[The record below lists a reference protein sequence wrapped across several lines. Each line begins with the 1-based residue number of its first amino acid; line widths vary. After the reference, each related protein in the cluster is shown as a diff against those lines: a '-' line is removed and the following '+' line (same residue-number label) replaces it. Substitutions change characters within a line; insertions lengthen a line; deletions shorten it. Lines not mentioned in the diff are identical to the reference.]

1 MARKSGWQEFA
12 DNFNSTYGTFKKIG
26 MDYETAE
33 LMDDEKFKTGL
44 GKGLEGTE
52 LERARYKAL
61 GDIYTKYGDAKSGL
75 AVRTQLAGLEKAD
88 RDNDLQRQTFDE
100 LVKQTGYLRSNQMM
114 ADTFKSKAQGNNA
127 IASANSTTALLP
139 GRIAELAANTRR
151 TQLGNE
157 YTDATQGGKITAT
170 NAENVRGANV
180 DVAFV
185 EFYAQVE
192 RGDFKNDEDKFKA
205 FVDMTST
212 FDPQTA
218 MDLKE
223 NYNAQQVGEI
233 LQSSLEDAAQVNSII
248 AKAQSSGGSSQAV
261 AELQLYLDDKNGDDG
276 VEQLRLED
284 GSVALIHT
292 GPGGEFRGVIAQG
305 RNETD
310 LLANMS
316 NAVTPGNMAKL
327 SKDLYDRAQSIATL
341 GSTRAGTEN
350 KQRRTDYIGQQILGL
365 TVGRDLTKAQTL
377 LAEKQADKI
386 LAELDQDR
394 GISKATED
402 VTILKEVAKFI
413 TTELLKDP
421 TGQDLDKAREKFVN
435 QLRSSLDQA
444 ERFKILP

>member
-52 LERARYKAL
+52 LDRARYKAL

-100 LVKQTGYLRSNQMM
+100 LVKQNGYLRSNQMR
-114 ADTFKSKAQGNNA
+114 ADTFRSSAQGKNA
-127 IASANSTTALLP
+127 IASANSTTQLLP
-139 GRIAELAANTRR
+139 EKIKEQAAQTRR
-151 TQLGNE
+151 LQLGNE
-157 YTDATQGGKITAT
+157 YDAATQGARITAT
-170 NAENVRGANV
+170 NAQNVRQADV

-185 EFYAQVE
+185 DFYTQVE
-192 RGDFKNDEDKFKA
+192 RGDFKNDQEKFEGLTE
-205 FVDMTST
+205 MMGTY
-212 FDPQTA
+212 DPQGA
-218 MDLKE
+218 MDLKK
-223 NYNAQQVGEI
+223 NYNAQQVGDI

-261 AELQLYLDDKNGDDG
+261 AELQVYLDSKNGDDG
-276 VEQLRLED
+276 VEQIRQED
-284 GSVALIHT
+284 GSLALIHT
-292 GPGGEFRGVIAQG
+292 GPDGEFRGIIAKG
-305 RNETD
+305 RSETD

-316 NAVTPGNMAKL
+316 SAVTPGNMAQF
-327 SKDLYDRAQSIATL
+327 SKNLYDRAQGIANL
-341 GSTRAGTEN
+341 DSTRVGTEN
-350 KQRRTDYIGQQILGL
+350 KRRATDYIGQQILGL
-365 TVGRDLTKAQTL
+365 TVNRELTKAQTS

-394 GISKATED
+394 GISRATED
-402 VTILKEVAKFI
+402 VTVLKEVARFI
-413 TTELLKDP
+413 TTELLNDP
-421 TGQDLDKAREKFVN
+421 TGQGLDAAREKFVA
-435 QLRSSLDQA
+435 QLRATLDQPN
-444 ERFKILP
+444 RFRVVN

>member
-100 LVKQTGYLRSNQMM
+100 LVKQNGYLRSNQMM

-127 IASANSTTALLP
+127 NASANSTTALLP
-139 GRIAELAANTRR
+139 GKIVNQAADNRR
-151 TQLGNE
+151 LELGNE
-157 YTDATQGGKITAT
+157 YTAAVQGGNITAT
-170 NAENVRGANV
+170 NAKNVRDANV
-180 DVAFV
+180 NVAFV
-185 EFYAQVE
+185 DFFTQVE
-192 RGDFKNDEDKFKA
+192 RGDFKTDEDKFNA
-205 FVDMTST
+205 FIDMTST
-212 FDPQTA
+212 FDMQAA
-218 MDLKE
+218 MDLKK

-292 GPGGEFRGVIAQG
+292 GPGGEFRGLIAQG

-341 GSTRAGTEN
+341 DSTRVETEN
-350 KQRRTDYIGQQILGL
+350 RQRRTDYISQQILGL
-365 TVGRDLTKAQTL
+365 TVDRDLTKAQTR
-377 LAEKQADKI
+377 LAAKQADKI
-386 LAELDQDR
+386 LAELDQNR

-421 TGQDLDKAREKFVN
+421 TGQNLDKAREKFVN